1 MKNCWGW
8 RELGSPDGVMAYNSE
23 LIPLLVKWDG
33 LFENVT
39 ELWRFDG
46 SFVSTQCPNFL
57 LVTGAN
63 VIICREQILRN

>member
-1 MKNCWGW
+1 
-8 RELGSPDGVMAYNSE
+8 MAYSSE

-33 LFENVT
+33 PFENVA

-46 SFVSTQCPNFL
+46 SFESTQCPNFL

-63 VIICREQILRN
+63 IIICREQILRN